1 MAWDNANHVFKATID
16 LVVGDMKFRANDD
29 WGVNLGGSLNALTQD
44 GPNIPVTA
52 AGNYT
57 ITLDPWAKV
66 ATVTKN

>member
-1 MAWDNANHVFKATID
+1 MAWDNVNKVFKATID
-16 LVVGDMKFRANDD
+16 LTVGEMKFRANDD
-29 WGVNLGGSLNALTQD
+29 WGVNFGGALDALTQD
-44 GPNIPVTA
+44 GTNIAVTV